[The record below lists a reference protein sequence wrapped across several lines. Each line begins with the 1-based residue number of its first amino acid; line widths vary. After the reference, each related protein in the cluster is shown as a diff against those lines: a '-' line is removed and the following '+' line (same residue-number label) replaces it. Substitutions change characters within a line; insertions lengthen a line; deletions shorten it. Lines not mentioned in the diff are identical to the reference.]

1 MKDQRQRVRDE
12 LAELQSAG
20 EGLAERVVSEDLD
33 PRSVNAEYQAWYSLA
48 SRVVKQ
54 VLPDRAAEFDE
65 YYRCTRKREGWHLTI
80 SDILSDTRKPRS
92 GDDLDV
98 VLGGIPTKQERF
110 LHVFHLQRDIVSAAE
125 LALDAALADIE
136 GVLQA
141 GLFDDELEAAEEL
154 LKKHH
159 RRASGVLAGV
169 VLERHLLSVAR
180 DHDLRITKKHAT
192 VADLN
197 EPLKQAGIYGVPTW
211 RKVQQLADLRNLCAH
226 DKGQEPTDQDVTEL
240 LRGVKEISRSVF

>member
-1 MKDQRQRVRDE
+1 MRSDRPAVATGAPVPLPRASSVALALARAHRYDGGQRVALGGLVKDQRQRVRDE

-92 GDDLDV
+92 DEQFGRQD
-98 VLGGIPTKQERF
+98 GGE
-110 LHVFHLQRDIVSAAE
+110 
-125 LALDAALADIE
+125 
-136 GVLQA
+136 
-141 GLFDDELEAAEEL
+141 
-154 LKKHH
+154 
-159 RRASGVLAGV
+159 
-169 VLERHLLSVAR
+169 
-180 DHDLRITKKHAT
+180 
-192 VADLN
+192 
-197 EPLKQAGIYGVPTW
+197 
-211 RKVQQLADLRNLCAH
+211 
-226 DKGQEPTDQDVTEL
+226 
-240 LRGVKEISRSVF
+240 